1 MSSIWLAIMG
11 TVLPFLLAALAGLVL
26 AKTLPPVAVRRA
38 SRAVAPIVWG
48 ILWVIGVST
57 GEVLGS
63 FSQGLNALKQ
73 GLTYAL
79 ATSAFSFLLLLP
91 LSKRSQTQARLPW
104 WQSLLHPLKECALAF
119 ALVGSGIAC
128 YRLGWLPQGAWVA
141 LLDINLWL
149 YVLLF
154 LIGMELTQQ
163 RISRA
168 WLSAKVLIVPLLV
181 ILGSLLAGAVV
192 SLISGEKLS
201 TALALSS
208 GFGWFSL
215 SGGLAGQH
223 LGEHYAAVALL
234 TDLLRELI
242 GMTVVFLLGSRF
254 AQASIGVC
262 GATAADTTL
271 PFVRKS
277 CDYDYLPVALMSGLV
292 LTIAAP
298 LLMLFFMSLNIR
310 PIYYWKPLARKRL
323 LKKAAL
329 LPTPS
334 PCAVRQPRKKKL
346 PS

>member
-1 MSSIWLAIMG
+1 MSSIWLAIVG
-11 TVLPFLLAALAGLVL
+11 TVLPFILVALVGLLL
-26 AKTLPPVAVRRA
+26 AKTLPSVAVHRA
-38 SRAVAPIVWG
+38 SRTVTPIVWG

-57 GEVLGS
+57 GEVLGDL
-63 FSQGLNALKQ
+63 SQGLNALKQ

-79 ATSAFSFLLLLP
+79 TTSACSFLLLLP
-91 LSKRSQTQARLPW
+91 LSKRSKTPARLPW
-104 WQSLLHPLKECALAF
+104 WQSLLHPLKESALAV

-128 YRLGWLPQGAWVA
+128 YRLGWLPQGAWAVV
-141 LLDINLWL
+141 LEINLWL

-154 LIGMELTQQ
+154 LIGMELSQQ

-168 WLSAKVLIVPLLV
+168 WLSVTVLRVPLLV
-181 ILGSLLAGAVV
+181 ILGSLLAGAWV
-192 SLISGEKLS
+192 SFISGEKLS

-242 GMTVVFLLGSRF
+242 GMALVFLLGSRF

-277 CDYDYLPVALMSGLV
+277 CDYEYLPVALISGLV
-292 LTIAAP
+292 LTLAAP
-298 LLMLFFMSLNIR
+298 FLMLLFMSLNF
-310 PIYYWKPLARKRL
+310 
-323 LKKAAL
+323 
-329 LPTPS
+329 
-334 PCAVRQPRKKKL
+334 
-346 PS
+346 